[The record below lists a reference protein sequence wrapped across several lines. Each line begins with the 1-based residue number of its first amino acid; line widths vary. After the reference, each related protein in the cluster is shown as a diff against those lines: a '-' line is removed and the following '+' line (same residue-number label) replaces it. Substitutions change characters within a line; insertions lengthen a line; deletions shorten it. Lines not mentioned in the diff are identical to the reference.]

1 MREYAYPHCFGC
13 GTQNPQGL
21 HLQNTYVDG
30 KACISFTVDEYH
42 TGYPGLLHGGVTCT
56 LLDEAMF
63 YAVLALDVETVTTE
77 MTVRYLKPAKLGH
90 SLICEAW
97 VEFRE
102 GRRIEAHAIIRDQ
115 AEGTRIAEA
124 QGKYLEVDLARLLQ
138 K

>member
-13 GTQNPQGL
+13 GAENPHGL

-30 KACISFTVDEYH
+30 KARIVFTVDENH
-42 TGYPGLLHGGVTCT
+42 TGYPGLLHGGVTCA

-77 MTVRYLKPAKLGH
+77 MTVRYLKPAKLDH
-90 SLICEAW
+90 TLICEAW
-97 VEFRE
+97 VELRE
-102 GRRIEAHAIIRDQ
+102 GRKIETRAVIRDQ
-115 AEGTRIAEA
+115 ADDMRIAEA
-124 QGKYLEVDLARLLQ
+124 HGKYLEVDLARLLQ